1 MVCGF
6 EALKVAKFTIIVNL
20 VKMPFNAKFAR
31 RLKRTIFAVHV
42 ALEICKRLKLSR
54 FRPGSNTEID
64 VRYGK
69 SPKSY
74 EKRQSCNFT
83 LVTISVI
90 ITIFIEVTLTNFV
103 PFLRKK
109 AKKLWKKPIWVKV
122 IELILFDWQEK

>member
-6 EALKVAKFTIIVNL
+6 EALKVAKFTIFVNL

-54 FRPGSNTEID
+54 FRPGSNTVLD
-64 VRYGK
+64 VRNCK

-74 EKRQSCNFT
+74 EKRQSCKFT
-83 LVTISVI
+83 LVTFSVTTTI
-90 ITIFIEVTLTNFV
+90 IIEVILTYSVLFFCENSQKIV
-103 PFLRKK
+103 K
-109 AKKLWKKPIWVKV
+109 KV
-122 IELILFDWQEK
+122 IELILFYWQEK